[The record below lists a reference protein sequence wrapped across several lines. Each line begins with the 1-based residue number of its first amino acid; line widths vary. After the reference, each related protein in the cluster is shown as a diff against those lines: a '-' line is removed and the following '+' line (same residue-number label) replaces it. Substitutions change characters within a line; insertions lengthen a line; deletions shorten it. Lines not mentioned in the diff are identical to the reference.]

1 MNFQIQSEP
10 YSESREQGID
20 DLPFLEQSRI
30 NNTYKKESRQLGV
43 AQSEEADRQRT
54 SRVKHKTNRRWDLL
68 GGQMHQHPRDV
79 PEAWLSSLNALY
91 GLLQQSDDFK
101 NSVWWLPFICQT
113 VLKHWLT
120 YKPSPL
126 HSENKPFGFLWLTSR
141 VRPVRKA
148 PGRSSQLLWLP
159 SPRGPASVSLPALH
173 TPHRPRRKVKPGGWR
188 SANHPLR
195 GSTYL
200 LFPRVNEV
208 FLEPVSVSYPELQWS
223 THEAESGDPG
233 QLYTEQRNT

>member
-30 NNTYKKESRQLGV
+30 NNTYKKESAARCGSVRGSRQTV
-43 AQSEEADRQRT
+43 NVSC
-54 SRVKHKTNRRWDLL
+54 KTQDKPEVGSARRANAPT
-68 GGQMHQHPRDV
+68 PRDV

-148 PGRSSQLLWLP
+148 PGWSSQPLWLR

-188 SANHPLR
+188 SANNPLR

>member
-126 HSENKPFGFLWLTSR
+126 HSENKPFGFLWLTSGWDQSG
-141 VRPVRKA
+141 KHLDGA
-148 PGRSSQLLWLP
+148 
-159 SPRGPASVSLPALH
+159 ASCYGSLPPGDQPQSPFLPCIH
-173 TPHRPRRKVKPGGWR
+173 LTDPGGRW
-188 SANHPLR
+188 SQ
-195 GSTYL
+195 
-200 LFPRVNEV
+200 EV
-208 FLEPVSVSYPELQWS
+208 GALPI
-223 THEAESGDPG
+223 TH
-233 QLYTEQRNT
+233 

>member
-1 MNFQIQSEP
+1 MLKGEVNFQIQSEP

-113 VLKHWLT
+113 VLKH
-120 YKPSPL
+120 
-126 HSENKPFGFLWLTSR
+126 
-141 VRPVRKA
+141 
-148 PGRSSQLLWLP
+148 
-159 SPRGPASVSLPALH
+159 
-173 TPHRPRRKVKPGGWR
+173 
-188 SANHPLR
+188 
-195 GSTYL
+195 
-200 LFPRVNEV
+200 
-208 FLEPVSVSYPELQWS
+208 
-223 THEAESGDPG
+223 
-233 QLYTEQRNT
+233 